1 MYECYEG
8 MNEPVWRLWATEQR
22 NNATTNY
29 TDAE

>member
-1 MYECYEG
+1 

-29 TDAE
+29 TVAE